1 MERVRRGWLIGLGLG
16 ATILCAWCSLI
27 SGLGGWYAGQDMAQR
42 AAQAD
47 FGTAVSQNTLP
58 PLGVLVVRLERDSPA
73 DRAGVQRGDLIVA
86 VDGNHIEGASDLHN
100 SIEDYAAG
108 DVVRVSV
115 LRNQTPLDITVQL
128 TTAPTPENTPYLGIY
143 YTARVES
150 PADI

>member
-1 MERVRRGWLIGLGLG
+1 MERKRRGWLVGLSLG
-16 ATILCAWCSLI
+16 ATIICAWCSLI

-58 PLGVLVVRLERDSPA
+58 PLGVLVVRLERDGPA

-86 VDGNHIEGASDLHN
+86 VDGDHVEGASDLHA
-100 SIEDYAAG
+100 SIEDYTSG
-108 DVVRVSV
+108 DVVRLSV
-115 LRNQTPLDITVQL
+115 LRDQEPLDVTVQL
-128 TTAPTPENTPYLGIY
+128 TTSPTTAPNPYLGVY
-143 YTARVES
+143 YTARVEP